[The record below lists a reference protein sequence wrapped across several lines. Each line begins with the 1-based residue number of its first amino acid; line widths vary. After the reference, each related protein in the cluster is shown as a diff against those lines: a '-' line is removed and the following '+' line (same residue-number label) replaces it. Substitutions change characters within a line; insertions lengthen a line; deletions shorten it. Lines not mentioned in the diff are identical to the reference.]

1 MPYFGKE
8 PISSPSQ
15 TIGTGAAEDIKILF
29 DGNAVDYHIGLDD
42 TADDLVIGKGTALGT
57 TTSIAID
64 ENGIIRSPLQP
75 AFSAILSTNQNN
87 VSGLTTIQFDTEQFD
102 TNADF
107 NTSNCTFTAPT
118 DGRYQMNLLIK
129 WHNADA
135 AASYHETEILTSD
148 GEVYINLTGAI
159 LAADSYMQQNGS
171 LIIAMDAG
179 DTAIARTTVSGGT
192 AQADIDAGESFF
204 SGHLIG

>member
-107 NTSNCTFTAPT
+107 NTSNYTFTAPV

>member
-64 ENGIIRSPLQP
+64 ENGIIRTPLQP
-75 AFSAILSTNQNN
+75 AFSAKLSGAQLNI
-87 VSGLTTIQFDTEQFD
+87 SGLTTIQYATEQFD
-102 TNADF
+102 TNGDYNAG
-107 NTSNCTFTAPT
+107 TYTFTAPV
-118 DGRYQMNLLIK
+118 DGYYQMNLLVK
-129 WHNADA
+129 FLNADA
-135 AASYHETEILTSD
+135 AASYHETQITASN
-148 GEVYINLTGAI
+148 GTVYIMLVGDI
-159 LAADSYMQQNGS
+159 LNADTYLQLNGSTVIYMDAAD
-171 LIIAMDAG
+171 
-179 DTAIARTTVSGGT
+179 TAYAQTTVSGGT
-192 AQADIDAGESFF
+192 AQADIAANESFF
-204 SGHLIG
+204 SGFLVG